1 MNKLQSDNLLSAL
14 CLHNNDNILITLKN
28 LNFGMVLSE
37 YGITMDAPALSG
49 QKIARFDIQKDDPI
63 IKYGTVIGFADSN
76 IKKGQVL
83 TNKNVLFKEF
93 NREHNYCSKYK
104 PTNYIENNLQKR
116 FMGYKRHDGRVGTRN
131 YIAIVSTVNCS
142 ATVVHEI
149 ASYFTSEKLK
159 DYKNIDGV
167 AAFSHSTG
175 CGMEL
180 SGEPMNLLYRTL
192 GGYIKH
198 PNIAATLVV
207 GLGCERC
214 QVGGL
219 FQNQKLDQDDPFVE
233 TLIMQE
239 NGGTSSTIKAGIEI
253 VKKMLHGINQSIDVI
268 VPRGGKSLVAMVQE
282 EARVPV
288 FAHLE
293 GICHIFVDK
302 VALVD
307 KSVDVCLNAK
317 MRRPGICGAVETILV
332 HKEIADEFM
341 PQLINALKAQ
351 ACEIRG
357 CNKTQK
363 FNQNIVEA
371 LDEDWAKEY
380 LLPIVS
386 IKIVSSFNE
395 AIEHI
400 DSYSS
405 GHTESI
411 LTEDL
416 NRASKFQKE
425 IDSAIVMHNTST
437 QFADGGEFG
446 LGGEIGIATG
456 KFHARGP
463 VGVDQLTSFKYLVN
477 GNGQIRI

>member
-1 MNKLQSDNLLSAL
+1 MDIEKIGINAKEAAKILAKTSSEQKNHALEAMSNHILADKKTILDANKIDIENAESKKLSASFIDRL
-14 CLHNNDNILITLKN
+14 KLNEERITSISDTLK
-28 LNFGMVLSE
+28 
-37 YGITMDAPALSG
+37 
-49 QKIARFDIQKDDPI
+49 
-63 IKYGTVIGFADSN
+63 
-76 IKKGQVL
+76 
-83 TNKNVLFKEF
+83 
-93 NREHNYCSKYK
+93 
-104 PTNYIENNLQKR
+104 
-116 FMGYKRHDGRVGTRN
+116 
-131 YIAIVSTVNCS
+131 
-142 ATVVHEI
+142 EI
-149 ASYFTSEKLK
+149 ASFKDPVGKILDSWQRPNGLQISRVSTPLGVIGIIYESRPNVTADAGALSLKAGNASILRGGSDSIYSCLAIHMSLVKGLK
-159 DYKNIDGV
+159 D
-167 AAFSHSTG
+167 AAIS
-175 CGMEL
+175 
-180 SGEPMNLLYRTL
+180 
-192 GGYIKH
+192 
-198 PNIAATLVV
+198 
-207 GLGCERC
+207 
-214 QVGGL
+214 
-219 FQNQKLDQDDPFVE
+219 
-233 TLIMQE
+233 E
-239 NGGTSSTIKAGIEI
+239 NAIQIIEDTDREI

-363 FNQNIVEA
+363 FNQNIVKA
-371 LDEDWAKEY
+371 LDEDWATEY

-416 NRASKFQKE
+416 NRASNFQKE
-425 IDSAIVMHNTST
+425 LDSAIVMHNTST

-477 GNGQIRI
+477 GNGHTRK

>member
-1 MNKLQSDNLLSAL
+1 MNIEQIGINAKEAAKTLAKTSSEQKNHALEAMSKHILADKKIILDANKIDIENAKSKKLSASFIDRL
-14 CLHNNDNILITLKN
+14 ELNEERISSISDALK
-28 LNFGMVLSE
+28 
-37 YGITMDAPALSG
+37 
-49 QKIARFDIQKDDPI
+49 
-63 IKYGTVIGFADSN
+63 
-76 IKKGQVL
+76 
-83 TNKNVLFKEF
+83 
-93 NREHNYCSKYK
+93 
-104 PTNYIENNLQKR
+104 
-116 FMGYKRHDGRVGTRN
+116 
-131 YIAIVSTVNCS
+131 
-142 ATVVHEI
+142 EI
-149 ASYFTSEKLK
+149 ASFKDPVGKILDSWQRPNGLQISRVSTPLGVIGIIYESRPNVTADAGALSLKAGNASILRGGSDSINSCLAIHESLIKGLK
-159 DYKNIDGV
+159 DADI
-167 AAFSHSTG
+167 
-175 CGMEL
+175 
-180 SGEPMNLLYRTL
+180 
-192 GGYIKH
+192 
-198 PNIAATLVV
+198 
-207 GLGCERC
+207 CENAIQIIEDTDR
-214 QVGGL
+214 
-219 FQNQKLDQDDPFVE
+219 
-233 TLIMQE
+233 
-239 NGGTSSTIKAGIEI
+239 EI

-302 VALVD
+302 AALID

-317 MRRPGICGAVETILV
+317 MRRPGICGAAETILV
-332 HKEIADEFM
+332 HDEIANEFM
-341 PQLINALKAQ
+341 PPLINALKAQ

-363 FNQNIVEA
+363 FNQNIIKA
-371 LDEDWAKEY
+371 SDEDWTTEY
-380 LLPIVS
+380 LAPIVS

-416 NRASKFQKE
+416 NRAANFQKK

-437 QFADGGEFG
+437 QFADGGGFG

-477 GNGQIRI
+477 GNGHTRK

>member
-1 MNKLQSDNLLSAL
+1 MNIEQIGINAKEAAKILAKTSSEQKNHALEAMSEHILADKKIILDANKIDIENAKSKKLSASFIDRL
-14 CLHNNDNILITLKN
+14 ELNEERISSISDALK
-28 LNFGMVLSE
+28 
-37 YGITMDAPALSG
+37 
-49 QKIARFDIQKDDPI
+49 
-63 IKYGTVIGFADSN
+63 
-76 IKKGQVL
+76 
-83 TNKNVLFKEF
+83 
-93 NREHNYCSKYK
+93 
-104 PTNYIENNLQKR
+104 
-116 FMGYKRHDGRVGTRN
+116 
-131 YIAIVSTVNCS
+131 
-142 ATVVHEI
+142 EI
-149 ASYFTSEKLK
+149 ASFKDPVGKILDSWQRPNGLQISRISTPIGVIGIIYESRPNVTADAGALSLKAGNASILRGGSDSINSCLAIHKSLTKGLK
-159 DYKNIDGV
+159 DADIN
-167 AAFSHSTG
+167 
-175 CGMEL
+175 
-180 SGEPMNLLYRTL
+180 
-192 GGYIKH
+192 
-198 PNIAATLVV
+198 
-207 GLGCERC
+207 
-214 QVGGL
+214 
-219 FQNQKLDQDDPFVE
+219 
-233 TLIMQE
+233 E
-239 NGGTSSTIKAGIEI
+239 NAIQIIEDTDREI

-302 VALVD
+302 TALVD

-332 HKEIADEFM
+332 HDEIADEFM
-341 PQLINALKAQ
+341 PPLINALKAQ

-357 CNKTQK
+357 CNKTK
-363 FNQNIVEA
+363 TFNQNIVEA
-371 LDEDWAKEY
+371 LDEDWTTEY

-386 IKIVSSFNE
+386 IKIVSNFNE

-463 VGVDQLTSFKYLVN
+463 VGVEQLTSFKYLVN
-477 GNGQIRI
+477 GNGHIRK

>member
-1 MNKLQSDNLLSAL
+1 MMTDNINQIGINAKKAARILAKTSSEQKNHALQAMSKYVLADKKNILEANKLDIENSKS
-14 CLHNNDNILITLKN
+14 KN
-28 LNFGMVLSE
+28 LSE
-37 YGITMDAPALSG
+37 SFIDRLELNEERVQSISDTLLEIESFKDPVGKILDSWQRPNGLHISRVSTPLGVIGIIFESRPNVTADAGALSLKSG
-49 QKIARFDIQKDDPI
+49 NASILRGGSDSINSCLAIHKSLIKGLKDADINEHTIQI
-63 IKYGTVIGFADSN
+63 IKNTD
-76 IKKGQVL
+76 
-83 TNKNVLFKEF
+83 
-93 NREHNYCSKYK
+93 R
-104 PTNYIENNLQKR
+104 
-116 FMGYKRHDGRVGTRN
+116 
-131 YIAIVSTVNCS
+131 
-142 ATVVHEI
+142 
-149 ASYFTSEKLK
+149 
-159 DYKNIDGV
+159 
-167 AAFSHSTG
+167 
-175 CGMEL
+175 
-180 SGEPMNLLYRTL
+180 
-192 GGYIKH
+192 
-198 PNIAATLVV
+198 
-207 GLGCERC
+207 
-214 QVGGL
+214 
-219 FQNQKLDQDDPFVE
+219 
-233 TLIMQE
+233 
-239 NGGTSSTIKAGIEI
+239 EI
-253 VKKMLHGINQSIDVI
+253 VKTMLHGINQSIDVI
-268 VPRGGKSLVAMVQE
+268 VPRGGKSLVAMVEE

-302 VALVD
+302 TANVS

-363 FNQNIVEA
+363 FNQNIVKA
-371 LDEDWAKEY
+371 LDEDWATEY

-463 VGVDQLTSFKYLVN
+463 VGVDQLTSFKYFVN

>member
-1 MNKLQSDNLLSAL
+1 MNIEQIGIKAKEAAKILAKTSSEQKNHALEAMSEHILADKKIILDANKIDIESAKSKKLSASFIDRL
-14 CLHNNDNILITLKN
+14 ELNEERISSISDALK
-28 LNFGMVLSE
+28 
-37 YGITMDAPALSG
+37 
-49 QKIARFDIQKDDPI
+49 
-63 IKYGTVIGFADSN
+63 
-76 IKKGQVL
+76 
-83 TNKNVLFKEF
+83 
-93 NREHNYCSKYK
+93 
-104 PTNYIENNLQKR
+104 
-116 FMGYKRHDGRVGTRN
+116 
-131 YIAIVSTVNCS
+131 
-142 ATVVHEI
+142 EI
-149 ASYFTSEKLK
+149 ASFKDPVGKILDSWQRPNGLQISRVSNPLGVIGIIYESRPNVTADAGALSLKAGNASILRGGSDSINSCLAIHKSLIKGLK
-159 DYKNIDGV
+159 DVDIN
-167 AAFSHSTG
+167 
-175 CGMEL
+175 
-180 SGEPMNLLYRTL
+180 
-192 GGYIKH
+192 
-198 PNIAATLVV
+198 
-207 GLGCERC
+207 
-214 QVGGL
+214 
-219 FQNQKLDQDDPFVE
+219 
-233 TLIMQE
+233 E
-239 NGGTSSTIKAGIEI
+239 NAIQIIEDTDREI

-302 VALVD
+302 TALID
-307 KSVDVCLNAK
+307 KSVDICLNAK

-332 HKEIADEFM
+332 HDEIADEFM
-341 PQLINALKAQ
+341 PPLINALKAQ

-357 CNKTQK
+357 CNKTK
-363 FNQNIVEA
+363 TFNQNIVEA
-371 LDEDWAKEY
+371 LDEDWTTEY

-386 IKIVSSFNE
+386 IKIVSNFNE

-425 IDSAIVMHNTST
+425 LDSEIVMHNTST

-463 VGVDQLTSFKYLVN
+463 VGVEQLTSFKYLVN
-477 GNGQIRI
+477 GNGHIRK